1 MKNLTPRQQWFY
13 ALFAVGLFA
22 IILGWTVETETMLF
36 WTLIALT
43 AVSIWQM
50 LVVPKERPMT
60 PEETDL
66 ARIDTLKARLD
77 RYRLSLSALP
87 EGVILIR
94 RGMTLEWC
102 NPAAE
107 RHLGVNLE
115 EHQGIWI
122 QSAIDN
128 QKIRDYLHDGVF
140 DSPILVASHEEGHE
154 LLLRVYI
161 ADETHVIIVTQDVT
175 EHRRIDAMRKDF
187 VANVSHE
194 LRTPLTVITG
204 FLDMILH
211 GDEMPAETR
220 QRQLELM
227 KDEASRMQSL
237 VNDLLALSR
246 LENSNE
252 SKNHQPDIVSMSKMV
267 KSLYEEAKTISNGF
281 HRISVVIDTDT
292 AVEGYANELRSA
304 CLNLITNALRYTP
317 RDGEI
322 EIRWTYDER
331 RKVAVY
337 SVKDNGIGIAAKD
350 IPRLTERFYRVDK
363 SRSRETG
370 GTGLGLA
377 IVKHVAMNN
386 HAELKIESELG
397 KGSTFSLEF
406 PALVLIR

>member
-1 MKNLTPRQQWFY
+1 MQNWTPRQQWFY
-13 ALFAVGLFA
+13 ALLAVGLFA
-22 IILGWTVETETMLF
+22 LILGWTVETETMLF

-50 LVVPKERPMT
+50 LVVPKDRPLT
-60 PEETDL
+60 QEEADIS
-66 ARIDTLKARLD
+66 RISTLKARLD

-94 RGMTLEWC
+94 RGMTVEWC

-107 RHLGVNLE
+107 RHLGVNLD

-122 QSAIDN
+122 QKAIEN
-128 QKIRDYLHDGVF
+128 QKVRDYLHDGVF
-140 DSPILVASHEEGHE
+140 DSPILVASHEIGHE
-154 LLLRVYI
+154 LLLRVYV

-175 EHRRIDAMRKDF
+175 EQRRIDAMRKDF

-211 GDEMPAETR
+211 GEEMPPETR
-220 QRQLELM
+220 QRQLM
-227 KDEASRMQSL
+227 KDEAARMQSL

-246 LENSNE
+246 LENHNE
-252 SKNHQPDIVSMSKMV
+252 TERRHPDIVSMPKMV

-304 CLNLITNALRYTP
+304 CMNLITNALRYTP

-322 EIRWTYDER
+322 EIRWTYDEA
-331 RKVAVY
+331 RKVAIY
-337 SVKDNGIGIAAKD
+337 SVKDSGIGIAAKD

-386 HAELKIESELG
+386 RAELKIESELG
-397 KGSTFSLEF
+397 VGSTFSLEF
-406 PALVLIR
+406 PTITLIR

>member
-1 MKNLTPRQQWFY
+1 MKNWTPRQQWFY
-13 ALFAVGLFA
+13 ALFAVGLLA
-22 IILGWTVETETMLF
+22 IVLGWTVETETMLLC
-36 WTLIALT
+36 TLIALT

-50 LVVPKERPMT
+50 LVVPKDRPTT
-60 PEETDL
+60 PEEVDH
-66 ARIDTLKARLD
+66 ARVATLKARLD

-94 RGMTLEWC
+94 RGMTVEWC
-102 NPAAE
+102 NPAAD
-107 RHLGVNLE
+107 RHLGVNLD
-115 EHQGIWI
+115 EHMGIWI
-122 QSAIDN
+122 QSAIKS
-128 QKIRDYLHDGVF
+128 QKVRDYLHDGVF
-140 DSPILVASHEEGHE
+140 DEPILVPSNEIGHE
-154 LLLRVYI
+154 LLLRVYV

-175 EHRRIDAMRKDF
+175 EQRRIDAMRKDF

-211 GDEMPAETR
+211 GEEMPAEMR
-220 QRQLELM
+220 KRQLELM
-227 KDEASRMQSL
+227 KDEASRMHSL

-246 LENSNE
+246 LENNDE
-252 SKNHQPDIVSMSKMV
+252 SERRHPDIVSMSRLV
-267 KSLYEEAKTISNGF
+267 KSLFEEAKTISNGF
-281 HRISVVIDTDT
+281 HRLSLVIETDT

-304 CLNLITNALRYTP
+304 CMNLITNALRYTP

-331 RKVAVY
+331 RKVAVFA
-337 SVKDNGIGIAAKD
+337 VKDTGIGIAAKD
-350 IPRLTERFYRVDK
+350 LPRLTERFYRVDK

-386 HAELKIESELG
+386 RAQLKIESEFG

-406 PALVLIR
+406 PSVVLIR

>member
-1 MKNLTPRQQWFY
+1 MRNWTPRQQWFY
-13 ALFAVGLFA
+13 ALLAVGLFA
-22 IILGWTVETETMLF
+22 LILGWTVETETMLF

-50 LVVPKERPMT
+50 LVVPKDRPPT
-60 PEETDL
+60 PEEADIS
-66 ARIDTLKARLD
+66 RISTLKARLD

-94 RGMTLEWC
+94 RGMTVEWC

-107 RHLGVNLE
+107 RHLGLNLD

-122 QSAIDN
+122 QKAIEN
-128 QKIRDYLHDGVF
+128 QKVRDYLHDSVF
-140 DSPILVASHEEGHE
+140 DSPILVASHEVGHE
-154 LLLRVYI
+154 LLLRVYV

-175 EHRRIDAMRKDF
+175 EQRRIDAMRKDF

-211 GDEMPAETR
+211 GEEMPAETR

-227 KDEASRMQSL
+227 KDEAARMQSL

-246 LENSNE
+246 LENHNE
-252 SKNHQPDIVSMSKMV
+252 TERRHPDIVSMPKMV

-304 CLNLITNALRYTP
+304 CMNLITNALRYTP

-322 EIRWTYDER
+322 EIRWTYDEA
-331 RKVAVY
+331 RKVAIY
-337 SVKDNGIGIAAKD
+337 SVKDSGIGIAAKD

-386 HAELKIESELG
+386 RAELKIESELG
-397 KGSTFSLEF
+397 VGSTFSLEF
-406 PALVLIR
+406 PAITLIR